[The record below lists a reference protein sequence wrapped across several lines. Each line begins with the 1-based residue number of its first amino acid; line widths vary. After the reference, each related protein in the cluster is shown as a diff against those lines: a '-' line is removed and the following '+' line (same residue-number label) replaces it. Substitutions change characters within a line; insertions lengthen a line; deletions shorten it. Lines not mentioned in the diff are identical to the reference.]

1 MFEKKKISIIYYSII
16 IIIVV
21 SLAVI
26 PFTEMSSM
34 VPILYEAL
42 MWIVLA
48 QSFNIIS
55 GYTGYVSFGH
65 IAFYGTAATITAIL
79 IGFGIPIFL
88 SIPIGGIGAIFL
100 AAGIGYPTLKLHGA
114 YFAIA
119 MLSISEAMAVLVL
132 FLYPYGI
139 TLPPGLYDPL
149 TTYYLMFALAISAI
163 IVTYFIAKSK
173 FGLALISIREN
184 EDAASTTGV
193 NVFKYKIIAFMISA
207 LLAGLAGGI
216 AVWRATYTEA
226 AGAYGVEKTIE
237 MIAMSMFGGAGTVT
251 GPVFG
256 ATVLYA
262 LEYILWVRLPFLH
275 LIIFGI
281 LIVATVLFIPKG
293 VIGLIRDKFPKSRRI
308 LK

>member
-1 MFEKKKISIIYYSII
+1 METKKVVSYSILI
-16 IIIVV
+16 IFVALLSI
-21 SLAVI
+21 L
-26 PFTEMSSM
+26 PFTPVGSL
-34 VPILYEAL
+34 VPILYEL
-42 MWIVLA
+42 FMWMVLV

-65 IAFYGTAATITAIL
+65 VAFYGTAATIVAAMV
-79 IGFGIPIFL
+79 GFGIPIFL
-88 SIPIGGIGAIFL
+88 SIPIGGIGAVLL
-100 AAGIGYPTLKLHGA
+100 AVVIGYPTLKLRGA

-119 MLSISEAMAVLVL
+119 MLGISEAMAVLVL
-132 FLYPYGI
+132 YLYPYGI

-149 TTYYLMFALAISAI
+149 MTYYLMFALAIVATVVAYLI
-163 IVTYFIAKSK
+163 DKSK
-173 FGLALISIREN
+173 FGLALISIRED
-184 EDAASTTGV
+184 EDAASATGV
-193 NVFKYKIIAFMISA
+193 NVFKFKIMAFMISA

-237 MIAMSMFGGAGTVT
+237 MIAMCMFGGAGTVT

-256 ATVLYA
+256 AVLLYA

-293 VIGLIRDKFPKSRRI
+293 VIGVIRKRFPKLRKVLR
-308 LK
+308 

>member
-1 MFEKKKISIIYYSII
+1 MFEKKKFSMVYYSIL
-16 IIIVV
+16 IVITLL
-21 SLAVI
+21 LALI
-26 PFTEMSSM
+26 PFMVTGSI
-34 VPILYEAL
+34 VPIIYEIF
-42 MWIVLA
+42 MWIALA

-65 IAFYGTAATITAIL
+65 IAFYGTTATITAIL
-79 IGFGIPIFL
+79 VGLGIPILL
-88 SIPIGGIGAIFL
+88 SIPIGGIGAVLL

-119 MLSISEAMAVLVL
+119 MLSISEAMAVIVL
-132 FLYPYGI
+132 YLYPYGI

-163 IVTYFIAKSK
+163 IVTYFISKSK

-184 EDAASTTGV
+184 EDAAAATGV
-193 NVFKYKIIAFMISA
+193 NVFKYKMIAFMISA
-207 LLAGLAGGI
+207 LIAGLAGGI

-281 LIVATVLFIPKG
+281 LIAATVLFIPKG
-293 VIGLIRDKFPKSRRI
+293 VIGVIRNKFPKTRKI

>member
-1 MFEKKKISIIYYSII
+1 METKKVVSYSIPI
-16 IIIVV
+16 IFVALLSIV
-21 SLAVI
+21 
-26 PFTEMSSM
+26 PFTQMGSL
-34 VPILYEAL
+34 VPTLYEL
-42 MWIVLA
+42 FMWIVLV

-65 IAFYGTAATITAIL
+65 VAFYGTAATIVAAMV
-79 IGFGIPIFL
+79 GFGIPIFL
-88 SIPIGGIGAIFL
+88 SIPIGGIGAVL
-100 AAGIGYPTLKLHGA
+100 LSVVIGYPTLKLRGA

-119 MLSISEAMAVLVL
+119 MLGISEAMAVLVL
-132 FLYPYGI
+132 YLYPYGI

-149 TTYYLMFALAISAI
+149 MTYYLMFALAIVATV
-163 IVTYFIAKSK
+163 VTYLIDKSK
-173 FGLALISIREN
+173 FGLALISIRED
-184 EDAASTTGV
+184 EDAAAATGV
-193 NVFKYKIIAFMISA
+193 NVFKFKIMAFMISA

-237 MIAMSMFGGAGTVT
+237 MIAMCMFGGAGTVT
-251 GPVFG
+251 GPIFG

-275 LIIFGI
+275 LIIFGV

-293 VIGLIRDKFPKSRRI
+293 VIGVIRKRFPKLRKVLR
-308 LK
+308 

>member
-1 MFEKKKISIIYYSII
+1 METKKIVSYSIPI
-16 IIIVV
+16 IFVALL
-21 SLAVI
+21 SVI
-26 PFTEMSSM
+26 PFTQMGSL
-34 VPILYEAL
+34 VPILYEL
-42 MWIVLA
+42 FLWIVLV

-65 IAFYGTAATITAIL
+65 VAFFGTAATIVASMV
-79 IGFGIPIFL
+79 GFGIPIFL
-88 SIPIGGIGAIFL
+88 SIPIGGIGAVLL
-100 AAGIGYPTLKLHGA
+100 AVVIGYPTLKLHGA

-132 FLYPYGI
+132 YLYPYGI

-149 TTYYLMFALAISAI
+149 MTYYLMFALAIVATV
-163 IVTYFIAKSK
+163 VTYLIDKSK
-173 FGLALISIREN
+173 FGLALISIRED
-184 EDAASTTGV
+184 EDAASATGV
-193 NVFKYKIIAFMISA
+193 DVFKFKIMAFMISA

-237 MIAMSMFGGAGTVT
+237 MIAMCMFGGAGTVT
-251 GPVFG
+251 GPIFG

-275 LIIFGI
+275 LIIFGV

-293 VIGLIRDKFPKSRRI
+293 VIGVIRKKFPKLRKVLR
-308 LK
+308 